1 MNSAFL
7 ADVNLARRQL
17 STYET
22 IWTKSYPLP
31 GGVRWLKWFF
41 VWGLLPC
48 MALAPNGWGIVLA
61 TAYLLFYLS
70 SLPPLRLNTFE
81 ALRAP
86 SRRALY
92 AARLTNALPWVS
104 WLGASAAANFT
115 WAVPWAERPW
125 LSLAVLGFVALVPLL
140 SLGLS
145 GSLVVLLRIPGYHS
159 VLLVIPFL
167 GSLFAALSWWMDPAL
182 PGDTPVLLALPL
194 SLGVLAAGLL
204 ALQVWALGG
213 LEPARQISLA
223 TPQPDKAAAPTGT
236 VWLPVKPG
244 LIGPPLLLRV
254 LGARQKA
261 AGRFLVALLVRV
273 VARARSS
280 PLYLLA
286 MTGVWLFVLGL
297 MGRTVTAAPEMYLTP
312 GFWAWFLIWGALF
325 YSPALTVEEPRRLYL
340 LGVDYQKQ
348 MLYRFCV
355 FWTNPLALFTVL
367 LMGCV
372 AVMGPRVD
380 SHPLAIGVGSLGMA
394 AFREG
399 WFGWPGPRA
408 WPRLLPALLATLGL
422 ILLALWLTWGDDV
435 GFSAFGLTTAARF
448 FLFAAVAWGLGAYAM
463 IRKLWRF
470 DERTLRRVMALLEM
484 DRPSPEGWSWSGEE
498 TRVEREPA

>member
-1 MNSAFL
+1 MK
-7 ADVNLARRQL
+7 R
-17 STYET
+17 
-22 IWTKSYPLP
+22 
-31 GGVRWLKWFF
+31 FF

-61 TAYLLFYLS
+61 VAYLLFYLS
-70 SLPPLRLNTFE
+70 NLPPLRLNTFE

-92 AARLTNALPWVS
+92 TARLTNTLPWLS
-104 WLGASAAANFT
+104 WLGASAAANFA

-125 LSLAVLGFVALVPLL
+125 LSLAVLGFVALVPLF
-140 SLGLS
+140 SLGLA
-145 GSLVVLLRIPGYHS
+145 GSLVVLLRMPGYLS
-159 VLLVIPFL
+159 VLLVIPVL
-167 GSLFAALSWWMDPAL
+167 GALFGALSWWMDPAL
-182 PGDTPVLLALPL
+182 PGDAPVLLALPL

-204 ALQVWALGG
+204 ALQVWALGW

-223 TPQPDKAAAPTGT
+223 DRQPDKAAAPAGT
-236 VWLPVKPG
+236 VWRPAKPG

-261 AGRFLVALLVRV
+261 AARFPVATLVRV
-273 VARARSS
+273 VARVRSS

-286 MTGVWLFVLGL
+286 MTGVWIFLLGL
-297 MGRTVTAAPEMYLTP
+297 MGRTVTATPEMYLTP

-325 YSPALTVEEPRRLYL
+325 YSPALALEEPRRLYL

-348 MLYRFCV
+348 LFYRLCV
-355 FWTNPLALFTVL
+355 FWTNPLTLFTTA
-367 LMGCV
+367 LMICV
-372 AVMGPRVD
+372 AVLGPRVD
-380 SHPLAIGVGSLGMA
+380 SHPLAISVGSLGVA

-408 WPRLLPALLATLGL
+408 WPGLLSALLATLGL
-422 ILLALWLTWGDDV
+422 VLLTLWLTWGDDV
-435 GFSAFGLTTAARF
+435 GFSVFGLTTTARF
-448 FLFAAVAWGLGAYAM
+448 FLFAGVAWGLGAYAM
-463 IRKLWRF
+463 TRKLWHF

-484 DRPSPEGWSWSGEE
+484 ERPSPEGWSWSGEE
-498 TRVEREPA
+498 REPA